1 MVSFKTAQSRTQSRA
16 QSRHKKSTGWMT
28 VVYTSLVCAT
38 LTIGGAIGSSMNIPV
53 QSQTTPSADQ
63 ARTLPQASV
72 IRAIREAVKQQFG
85 IQNVNVVSFSEQN
98 WPDGC
103 LGLPRGKE
111 GCTTAI
117 VPGWRIIVSDR
128 MQSWSYRSD
137 RTGNILRLENPNR
150 AVLPQPIARKLIQK
164 VARDNK
170 TISSTLRITEV
181 KAQEF
186 GGCLDIYE
194 GPNQICTA
202 NVISGWK
209 AIVTSPN
216 QSFVYHLNTDASRI
230 VQNTT
235 ASGAK
240 RSIRVSFESFGEVE
254 PIDNKIVFQ
263 SSSSGDLTGRMFR
276 TVLTEDGKLTRYQSS
291 PTARIAPIL
300 IKTLSRDQVNAFKK
314 GLETQRFPNFNGL
327 SYLTSAALA
336 DYPTT
341 TYQGLY
347 SSVQFIDLEKRD
359 LPKSLKQVIINWEAL
374 ISPNR

>member
-1 MVSFKTAQSRTQSRA
+1 MFLFKPA
-16 QSRHKKSTGWMT
+16 HLPKSNLWKT
-28 VVYTSLVCAT
+28 VIYTSLTCAT
-38 LTIGGAIGSSMNIPV
+38 LAIGGAIGSSLNIPV
-53 QSQTTPSADQ
+53 QSQTTLSVDQ
-63 ARTLPQASV
+63 ARTRPQESV
-72 IRAIREAVKQQFG
+72 IRAIRQAVKQQFG
-85 IQNVNVVSFSEQN
+85 ISNVNVVTFSEQN

-117 VPGWRIIVSDR
+117 VPGWQITVSDR
-128 MQSWSYRSD
+128 MQSWTYRTD
-137 RTGNILRLENPNR
+137 RTGNTLRLENPTR
-150 AVLPQPIARKLIQK
+150 AVLPQAIAKRLIQK

-170 TISSTLRITEV
+170 TMASTLRITEV

-186 GGCLDIYE
+186 GGCLDIYA

-202 NVISGWK
+202 NIIAGWK
-209 AIVTSPN
+209 VIITSPN
-216 QSFVYHLNTDASRI
+216 QSFVYHLDTAAIQI

-240 RSIRVSFESFGEVE
+240 RSIRVSFEAFGEVN

-276 TVLTEDGKLTRYQSS
+276 IVLTEDGKLTRYQSS

-300 IKTLSRDQVNAFKK
+300 LKTLSRDQVNAFKK
-314 GLETQRFPNFNGL
+314 GLENQRFPNLNGL

-347 SSVQFIDLEKRD
+347 SSVQFVDLEKRD
-359 LPKSLKQVIINWEAL
+359 LPKSLQQIIINWEAL
-374 ISPNR
+374 IAPNR